1 MVRKA
6 LFAYAFPNSSLDT
19 LPAIEKEVSV
29 EDGASVGNS
38 ADDASMDSIL
48 NIVM

>member
-1 MVRKA
+1 
-6 LFAYAFPNSSLDT
+6 
-19 LPAIEKEVSV
+19 V

>member
-1 MVRKA
+1 
-6 LFAYAFPNSSLDT
+6 
-19 LPAIEKEVSV
+19 V

-48 NIVM
+48 NIVMWWLS